1 MDEPVNPESQRR
13 AEWIRTV
20 REKIEVG
27 WQQSERGEMLDGEEV
42 FRRLKKVLEERGDG
56 KRTQNPLG

>member
-1 MDEPVNPESQRR
+1 MDEPVTPESQRR

-42 FRRLKKVLEERGDG
+42 FRRLKKALEERGDE
-56 KRTQNPLG
+56 KRTKDPRG